1 MEHPEQGQVTRLPRS
16 LTERDPAAADRLLPV
31 VYDELRR
38 MAQAYLGSE
47 SPGHTLTATAL
58 VHEAYLRLAGRAGS
72 LPAERAEFFAV
83 AAQAMRRILVDHAR
97 AKKAQKRG
105 GSESRVPLD
114 DAVAW
119 FEERSI
125 DLPDLDRALAGL
137 AGHDVRKARLVE
149 LRFFAGMSVTQAAT
163 VLDVPVRTAERDWA
177 LARAW
182 IKRELERLNGE
193 GGKERTALEPA

>member
-1 MEHPEQGQVTRLPRS
+1 MEQPPQGEVGRLLRSVTD
-16 LTERDPAAADRLLPV
+16 RDPAAAERLLPV

-38 MAQAYLGSE
+38 MAQAYLGGE
-47 SPGHTLTATAL
+47 VPGHTLSATAL
-58 VHEAYLRLAGRAGS
+58 VHEAYVRLAGRAGT

-105 GSESRVPLD
+105 GSSARVPLD

-119 FEERSI
+119 FEERAL
-125 DLPDLDRALAGL
+125 DLPELDRALVEL
-137 AGHDVRKARLVE
+137 AGHDPRKARLVE
-149 LRFFAGMSVTQAAT
+149 LRFFAGMSVTQVAE
-163 VLDVPVRTAERDWA
+163 VLAMPVRTVERDWT

-182 IKRELERLNGE
+182 LRRALRGTSGE
-193 GGKERTALEPA
+193 PIP